1 MRQRLAFPVLLVA
14 FVGAC
19 TPLRTPITRSI
30 GTSAYDLVIENGRIV
45 DGTGAAWSYGD
56 LAIRGDRIAAI
67 GPRGAFRDARTS
79 QRIDATG
86 HVVAPGFI
94 DIQAHSLWH
103 YLRGNGLALSMVM
116 QGITTA
122 IHGEGSSYGPVNDRI
137 LAAESDTAMR
147 RILAGFTGPRG
158 FGDWLDHMVARGTA
172 QNVGSFLGDG
182 TLRRYVKGEDGGPLS
197 AAERDTARAMVA
209 RAMRDGAF
217 GIASALIYPPNT
229 YASTEELIDA
239 AEAMAPYGGIY
250 ITHMRSEGDKFLE
263 AMDEALRIGREG
275 GVPVEIYHLKAS
287 GPRNWPKMPLAIAK
301 IDSARTAGQDVQAN
315 MYLYPAGGNSFASCI
330 PPKYAEGG
338 KLLENLKNRTL
349 RGTMVAEMQ
358 ARDAGYENLCE
369 IAGPEGVMVV
379 GFRTP
384 ELQRFE
390 GKRLSEI
397 AAALGT
403 TWPEA
408 IIDLN
413 VAESLGL
420 GEILF
425 LMSEENMRLQLK
437 QPYEVRDRCRRAGS
451 GHGARLD
458 PSTRLWK
465 LPANLPEV
473 CPGGRG
479 APLGGRGAQSVIC
492 GRDASL
498 PHRSRGP
505 QGRAQGRCDRL
516 RSRDNHRPCDLR
528 AAASAF
534 DRDAGCVR
542 ERGRRGARR
551 ASHRG
556 QARSGRARTGLPALI
571 AGGADLGAPSP
582 DRPTPT
588 RSRTPARRGSRARR
602 SPRSRPSRKAGAR
615 RAARCD

>member
-1 MRQRLAFPVLLVA
+1 MRQRLAFPVVLVA

-30 GTSAYDLVIENGRIV
+30 GISAYDLVIENGRIV

-275 GVPVEIYHLKAS
+275 GVPVEIYHLKTS

-338 KLLENLKNRTL
+338 KLLENLKNRSL

-437 QPYEVRDRCRRAGS
+437 QPWMKFGTDAGAQDPATARGSTHPRAYGNFPRIFRKYVREEGVLPLEDAVRKAS
-451 GHGARLD
+451 SAVA
-458 PSTRLWK
+458 TRLSLTDRGVLK
-465 LPANLPEV
+465 VGLKADVIVFDPATITDHATFEQPHQLSTGMRDVFVNGVAVVREGRHTGAK
-473 CPGGRG
+473 PG
-479 APLGGRGAQSVIC
+479 QVV
-492 GRDASL
+492 
-498 PHRSRGP
+498 RGP
-505 QGRAQGRCDRL
+505 GY
-516 RSRDNHRPCDLR
+516 RP
-528 AAASAF
+528 
-534 DRDAGCVR
+534 
-542 ERGRRGARR
+542 
-551 ASHRG
+551 
-556 QARSGRARTGLPALI
+556 
-571 AGGADLGAPSP
+571 
-582 DRPTPT
+582 
-588 RSRTPARRGSRARR
+588 
-602 SPRSRPSRKAGAR
+602 
-615 RAARCD
+615 